1 MMHRHR
7 LSRGEGGS
15 YNRGVMVD
23 SAAAAAWGAGLGWAA
38 LALYAAST
46 ALYVLNLYRP
56 SAWAG
61 RTATASAIVG
71 AVLNFAA
78 LYARALAVGSVPYR
92 DLLGSMKLFGF
103 FLAVLSVVLE
113 IRHHDRALGPILMP
127 AALFFMLIALLEA
140 PGTGRPAPNPDLKGA
155 IFALH
160 VTVNMLAYAAFA
172 ISAALSVLYLAAGRA
187 LKSHTLSGPA
197 TRLPTLSYLERANR
211 TSLGLGLI
219 ALGTGLALG
228 FLWASRVWTHE
239 HPGWALDP
247 KIFFA
252 LGTLLFY
259 LFVLVRARR
268 GAAPVSTARLSI
280 AGFVLVLLSYTAVN
294 MFFSKLHVFRS

>member
-1 MMHRHR
+1 
-7 LSRGEGGS
+7 
-15 YNRGVMVD
+15 MVD

-38 LALYAAST
+38 LALYAVST

-56 SAWAG
+56 SVWAG
-61 RTATASAIVG
+61 RTATACAVVG
-71 AVLNFAA
+71 AALNFGS

-113 IRHHDRALGPILMP
+113 FRHRDRALGPILMP
-127 AALFFMLIALLEA
+127 AALFFMLISLLET

-172 ISAALSVLYLAAGRA
+172 VSAALSVLYLAAGRA

-219 ALGTGLALG
+219 ALGTGLSLG
-228 FLWASRVWTHE
+228 FLWASRVWTNE
-239 HPGWALDP
+239 HPGWELDP

>member
-1 MMHRHR
+1 
-7 LSRGEGGS
+7 
-15 YNRGVMVD
+15 MVD
-23 SAAAAAWGAGLGWAA
+23 SAAAAAWSAGLGWTALTLYA
-38 LALYAAST
+38 LAS

-61 RTATASAIVG
+61 RTATACSIVG

-78 LYARALAVGSVPYR
+78 LYARALAVGTVPYR

-113 IRHHDRALGPILMP
+113 LRHHDRALGPVLMP
-127 AALFFMLIALLEA
+127 AALFFMLLALLEA
-140 PGTGRPAPNPDLKGA
+140 PGGARPAPNPDLKGA

-160 VTVNMLAYAAFA
+160 VTLNMLAYAAFA
-172 ISAALSVLYLAAGRA
+172 VSAALSMLYIAAGRA

-211 TSLGLGLI
+211 TSLGLGII

-228 FLWASRVWTHE
+228 FLWAARVWTNE
-239 HPGWALDP
+239 HPHWGLDP

-252 LGTLLFY
+252 LGTLFFY

-268 GAAPVSTARLSI
+268 GAAGVSTARLSI

-294 MFFSKLHVFRS
+294 MFVSKLHVFRS